1 MGAAEDWQSAVA
13 TRLQVRPGTLLN
25 PRRPDW
31 DASWRQHVDDPQFRG
46 QVEWELS
53 AQEAADLMYFAPDTR
68 APITLLELGLF
79 AKKRLFVCCPDGY
92 WRKGNVD
99 VVCRRYGIRQVGSL
113 SELGDA
119 ADAWLQA
126 RATDGG

>member
-1 MGAAEDWQSAVA
+1 
-13 TRLQVRPGTLLN
+13 
-25 PRRPDW
+25 
-31 DASWRQHVDDPQFRG
+31 
-46 QVEWELS
+46 VEWELS